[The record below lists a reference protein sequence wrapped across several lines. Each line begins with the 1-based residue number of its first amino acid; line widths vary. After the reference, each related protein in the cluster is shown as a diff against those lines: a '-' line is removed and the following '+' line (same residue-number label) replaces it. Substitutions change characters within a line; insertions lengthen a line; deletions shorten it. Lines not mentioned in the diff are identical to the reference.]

1 MKIRRFI
8 AVFLS
13 ALILCGV
20 LTVPAAALED
30 PAIRAKAALLVEAET
45 GTILYDK
52 NIHDELSI
60 ASTTKIMS
68 ALLVFE
74 AIDRGELRLD
84 QQVTATATAL
94 RGLPEDGST
103 ADIVEGETLTVEQL
117 LYCMLVISAN
127 ETCNILGETLCGSV
141 DAFVARMNQRAQE
154 LGCKNTH
161 FANTTGLTQSG
172 HYSSA
177 YDLYLIT
184 REAIKHEDFMTM
196 VNTKSYE
203 IPPTNKTEEERVLH
217 STNALISNWRL
228 AGYLY
233 SGAQGIKTGSTDAAG
248 QCLVSSAVRGSR
260 TLISVVLG
268 AEKVEKENGSGYIVE
283 SFTETARLFDWG
295 FDNFAPQQ
303 VLDENEL
310 IQEVPVAL
318 SKQVST
324 VAVHPAESADAML
337 PKDLD
342 VSALT
347 RTVTLDNE
355 TLATDKKGC
364 RRFGPCGVGEKALYL
379 NDLLIDRHFYVG
391 FGSVRRV
398 FKRVAMSQG
407 GFSGKGAFGSIPY
420 LVVQYDDGQEKQ
432 CTFKREED
440 VDELLAYLG
449 QVHPE
454 IPRLSVGGEQRLAKK
469 AQQEASRYLKELTP
483 QAQSAREELER
494 ARKFLSGYPELT
506 AQLAAAAKAKRI
518 NEHTNPAYR
527 WVALAIV
534 LAGAAALVYGII
546 SWRGGSDFGVYFALF
561 GFAAVFFFSGA
572 HVLPTA
578 KNNRRAV
585 ERAWDEAQAAMAN
598 VLPEDFPLPAR
609 YAHPIVLDRMIRI
622 LREGRAQSK
631 GKALDVLKADLRA
644 LTADVQVEQEEHDEV
659 VVIKPLFL
667 VSDYQ

>member
-1 MKIRRFI
+1 MSFVPVR
-8 AVFLS
+8 L
-13 ALILCGV
+13 GNTV
-20 LTVPAAALED
+20 L
-30 PAIRAKAALLVEAET
+30 EAET
-45 GTILYDK
+45 
-52 NIHDELSI
+52 
-60 ASTTKIMS
+60 A
-68 ALLVFE
+68 
-74 AIDRGELRLD
+74 
-84 QQVTATATAL
+84 
-94 RGLPEDGST
+94 
-103 ADIVEGETLTVEQL
+103 
-117 LYCMLVISAN
+117 
-127 ETCNILGETLCGSV
+127 
-141 DAFVARMNQRAQE
+141 
-154 LGCKNTH
+154 
-161 FANTTGLTQSG
+161 
-172 HYSSA
+172 
-177 YDLYLIT
+177 
-184 REAIKHEDFMTM
+184 
-196 VNTKSYE
+196 
-203 IPPTNKTEEERVLH
+203 
-217 STNALISNWRL
+217 
-228 AGYLY
+228 
-233 SGAQGIKTGSTDAAG
+233 
-248 QCLVSSAVRGSR
+248 
-260 TLISVVLG
+260 
-268 AEKVEKENGSGYIVE
+268 
-283 SFTETARLFDWG
+283 
-295 FDNFAPQQ
+295 
-303 VLDENEL
+303 
-310 IQEVPVAL
+310 
-318 SKQVST
+318 
-324 VAVHPAESADAML
+324 SADR
-337 PKDLD
+337 K
-342 VSALT
+342 S
-347 RTVTLDNE
+347 
-355 TLATDKKGC
+355 C

-449 QVHPE
+449 RVHPE

-483 QAQSAREELER
+483 QAQSVREELER

-631 GKALDVLKADLRA
+631 EEALDVLKADLRA

>member
-1 MKIRRFI
+1 MSFAPVR
-8 AVFLS
+8 L
-13 ALILCGV
+13 GNTV
-20 LTVPAAALED
+20 L
-30 PAIRAKAALLVEAET
+30 EAET
-45 GTILYDK
+45 
-52 NIHDELSI
+52 
-60 ASTTKIMS
+60 A
-68 ALLVFE
+68 A
-74 AIDRGELRLD
+74 ADR
-84 QQVTATATAL
+84 
-94 RGLPEDGST
+94 
-103 ADIVEGETLTVEQL
+103 
-117 LYCMLVISAN
+117 
-127 ETCNILGETLCGSV
+127 
-141 DAFVARMNQRAQE
+141 
-154 LGCKNTH
+154 
-161 FANTTGLTQSG
+161 
-172 HYSSA
+172 
-177 YDLYLIT
+177 
-184 REAIKHEDFMTM
+184 
-196 VNTKSYE
+196 KS
-203 IPPTNKTEEERVLH
+203 
-217 STNALISNWRL
+217 
-228 AGYLY
+228 
-233 SGAQGIKTGSTDAAG
+233 
-248 QCLVSSAVRGSR
+248 
-260 TLISVVLG
+260 
-268 AEKVEKENGSGYIVE
+268 
-283 SFTETARLFDWG
+283 
-295 FDNFAPQQ
+295 
-303 VLDENEL
+303 
-310 IQEVPVAL
+310 
-318 SKQVST
+318 
-324 VAVHPAESADAML
+324 
-337 PKDLD
+337 
-342 VSALT
+342 
-347 RTVTLDNE
+347 
-355 TLATDKKGC
+355 C

-432 CTFKREED
+432 CTLKLLED

-631 GKALDVLKADLRA
+631 EEALDVLKADLRA

>member
-1 MKIRRFI
+1 MSFAPVR
-8 AVFLS
+8 L
-13 ALILCGV
+13 GNTV
-20 LTVPAAALED
+20 L
-30 PAIRAKAALLVEAET
+30 EAET
-45 GTILYDK
+45 
-52 NIHDELSI
+52 
-60 ASTTKIMS
+60 A
-68 ALLVFE
+68 A
-74 AIDRGELRLD
+74 ADR
-84 QQVTATATAL
+84 
-94 RGLPEDGST
+94 
-103 ADIVEGETLTVEQL
+103 
-117 LYCMLVISAN
+117 
-127 ETCNILGETLCGSV
+127 
-141 DAFVARMNQRAQE
+141 
-154 LGCKNTH
+154 
-161 FANTTGLTQSG
+161 
-172 HYSSA
+172 
-177 YDLYLIT
+177 
-184 REAIKHEDFMTM
+184 
-196 VNTKSYE
+196 KS
-203 IPPTNKTEEERVLH
+203 
-217 STNALISNWRL
+217 
-228 AGYLY
+228 
-233 SGAQGIKTGSTDAAG
+233 
-248 QCLVSSAVRGSR
+248 
-260 TLISVVLG
+260 
-268 AEKVEKENGSGYIVE
+268 
-283 SFTETARLFDWG
+283 
-295 FDNFAPQQ
+295 
-303 VLDENEL
+303 
-310 IQEVPVAL
+310 
-318 SKQVST
+318 
-324 VAVHPAESADAML
+324 
-337 PKDLD
+337 
-342 VSALT
+342 
-347 RTVTLDNE
+347 
-355 TLATDKKGC
+355 C

-407 GFSGKGAFGSIPY
+407 GFSGKGTFGSIPY

-449 QVHPE
+449 QVRPE

-483 QAQSAREELER
+483 QAQSVREELER

-631 GKALDVLKADLRA
+631 EEALDVLKADLRA

>member
-1 MKIRRFI
+1 MSFAPVR
-8 AVFLS
+8 L
-13 ALILCGV
+13 GNTV
-20 LTVPAAALED
+20 L
-30 PAIRAKAALLVEAET
+30 EAET
-45 GTILYDK
+45 
-52 NIHDELSI
+52 
-60 ASTTKIMS
+60 A
-68 ALLVFE
+68 A
-74 AIDRGELRLD
+74 ADR
-84 QQVTATATAL
+84 
-94 RGLPEDGST
+94 
-103 ADIVEGETLTVEQL
+103 
-117 LYCMLVISAN
+117 
-127 ETCNILGETLCGSV
+127 
-141 DAFVARMNQRAQE
+141 
-154 LGCKNTH
+154 
-161 FANTTGLTQSG
+161 
-172 HYSSA
+172 
-177 YDLYLIT
+177 
-184 REAIKHEDFMTM
+184 
-196 VNTKSYE
+196 KS
-203 IPPTNKTEEERVLH
+203 
-217 STNALISNWRL
+217 
-228 AGYLY
+228 
-233 SGAQGIKTGSTDAAG
+233 
-248 QCLVSSAVRGSR
+248 
-260 TLISVVLG
+260 
-268 AEKVEKENGSGYIVE
+268 
-283 SFTETARLFDWG
+283 
-295 FDNFAPQQ
+295 
-303 VLDENEL
+303 
-310 IQEVPVAL
+310 
-318 SKQVST
+318 
-324 VAVHPAESADAML
+324 
-337 PKDLD
+337 
-342 VSALT
+342 
-347 RTVTLDNE
+347 
-355 TLATDKKGC
+355 C

-432 CTFKREED
+432 CTFKREEG

-631 GKALDVLKADLRA
+631 EEALDVLKADLRA

>member
-1 MKIRRFI
+1 MSFAPVR
-8 AVFLS
+8 L
-13 ALILCGV
+13 GNTV
-20 LTVPAAALED
+20 L
-30 PAIRAKAALLVEAET
+30 EAET
-45 GTILYDK
+45 
-52 NIHDELSI
+52 
-60 ASTTKIMS
+60 A
-68 ALLVFE
+68 A
-74 AIDRGELRLD
+74 ADR
-84 QQVTATATAL
+84 
-94 RGLPEDGST
+94 
-103 ADIVEGETLTVEQL
+103 
-117 LYCMLVISAN
+117 
-127 ETCNILGETLCGSV
+127 
-141 DAFVARMNQRAQE
+141 
-154 LGCKNTH
+154 
-161 FANTTGLTQSG
+161 
-172 HYSSA
+172 
-177 YDLYLIT
+177 
-184 REAIKHEDFMTM
+184 
-196 VNTKSYE
+196 KS
-203 IPPTNKTEEERVLH
+203 
-217 STNALISNWRL
+217 
-228 AGYLY
+228 
-233 SGAQGIKTGSTDAAG
+233 
-248 QCLVSSAVRGSR
+248 
-260 TLISVVLG
+260 
-268 AEKVEKENGSGYIVE
+268 
-283 SFTETARLFDWG
+283 
-295 FDNFAPQQ
+295 
-303 VLDENEL
+303 
-310 IQEVPVAL
+310 
-318 SKQVST
+318 
-324 VAVHPAESADAML
+324 
-337 PKDLD
+337 
-342 VSALT
+342 
-347 RTVTLDNE
+347 
-355 TLATDKKGC
+355 C

-494 ARKFLSGYPELT
+494 ARKFLFGYPELT

-631 GKALDVLKADLRA
+631 EEALDVLKADLRA

>member
-1 MKIRRFI
+1 MSFAPVR
-8 AVFLS
+8 L
-13 ALILCGV
+13 GNTV
-20 LTVPAAALED
+20 L
-30 PAIRAKAALLVEAET
+30 EAET
-45 GTILYDK
+45 
-52 NIHDELSI
+52 
-60 ASTTKIMS
+60 A
-68 ALLVFE
+68 
-74 AIDRGELRLD
+74 
-84 QQVTATATAL
+84 
-94 RGLPEDGST
+94 
-103 ADIVEGETLTVEQL
+103 
-117 LYCMLVISAN
+117 
-127 ETCNILGETLCGSV
+127 
-141 DAFVARMNQRAQE
+141 
-154 LGCKNTH
+154 
-161 FANTTGLTQSG
+161 
-172 HYSSA
+172 
-177 YDLYLIT
+177 
-184 REAIKHEDFMTM
+184 
-196 VNTKSYE
+196 
-203 IPPTNKTEEERVLH
+203 
-217 STNALISNWRL
+217 
-228 AGYLY
+228 
-233 SGAQGIKTGSTDAAG
+233 
-248 QCLVSSAVRGSR
+248 
-260 TLISVVLG
+260 
-268 AEKVEKENGSGYIVE
+268 
-283 SFTETARLFDWG
+283 
-295 FDNFAPQQ
+295 
-303 VLDENEL
+303 
-310 IQEVPVAL
+310 
-318 SKQVST
+318 
-324 VAVHPAESADAML
+324 SADR
-337 PKDLD
+337 K
-342 VSALT
+342 S
-347 RTVTLDNE
+347 
-355 TLATDKKGC
+355 C

-379 NDLLIDRHFYVG
+379 SDLLVDRHFYVA

-398 FKRVAMSQG
+398 FKRVAMSRG

-440 VDELLAYLG
+440 VDELLAYLE
-449 QVHPE
+449 QAHPE

-483 QAQSAREELER
+483 QAQSEREELER

-506 AQLAAAAKAKRI
+506 AQLASAAKAKRI

-631 GKALDVLKADLRA
+631 EEALDVLKADLRA
-644 LTADVQVEQEEHDEV
+644 LTADVQVEQEEYDEV

>member
-1 MKIRRFI
+1 MSFAPVR
-8 AVFLS
+8 L
-13 ALILCGV
+13 GNTV
-20 LTVPAAALED
+20 L
-30 PAIRAKAALLVEAET
+30 EAET
-45 GTILYDK
+45 
-52 NIHDELSI
+52 
-60 ASTTKIMS
+60 A
-68 ALLVFE
+68 A
-74 AIDRGELRLD
+74 ADR
-84 QQVTATATAL
+84 
-94 RGLPEDGST
+94 
-103 ADIVEGETLTVEQL
+103 
-117 LYCMLVISAN
+117 
-127 ETCNILGETLCGSV
+127 
-141 DAFVARMNQRAQE
+141 
-154 LGCKNTH
+154 
-161 FANTTGLTQSG
+161 
-172 HYSSA
+172 
-177 YDLYLIT
+177 
-184 REAIKHEDFMTM
+184 
-196 VNTKSYE
+196 KS
-203 IPPTNKTEEERVLH
+203 
-217 STNALISNWRL
+217 
-228 AGYLY
+228 
-233 SGAQGIKTGSTDAAG
+233 
-248 QCLVSSAVRGSR
+248 
-260 TLISVVLG
+260 
-268 AEKVEKENGSGYIVE
+268 
-283 SFTETARLFDWG
+283 
-295 FDNFAPQQ
+295 
-303 VLDENEL
+303 
-310 IQEVPVAL
+310 
-318 SKQVST
+318 
-324 VAVHPAESADAML
+324 
-337 PKDLD
+337 
-342 VSALT
+342 
-347 RTVTLDNE
+347 
-355 TLATDKKGC
+355 C

-407 GFSGKGAFGSIPY
+407 GFSGKGAFGSITY

-631 GKALDVLKADLRA
+631 EEALDVLKADLRA

>member
-1 MKIRRFI
+1 MSFAPVR
-8 AVFLS
+8 L
-13 ALILCGV
+13 GNTV
-20 LTVPAAALED
+20 L
-30 PAIRAKAALLVEAET
+30 EAET
-45 GTILYDK
+45 
-52 NIHDELSI
+52 
-60 ASTTKIMS
+60 A
-68 ALLVFE
+68 A
-74 AIDRGELRLD
+74 ADR
-84 QQVTATATAL
+84 
-94 RGLPEDGST
+94 
-103 ADIVEGETLTVEQL
+103 
-117 LYCMLVISAN
+117 
-127 ETCNILGETLCGSV
+127 
-141 DAFVARMNQRAQE
+141 
-154 LGCKNTH
+154 
-161 FANTTGLTQSG
+161 
-172 HYSSA
+172 
-177 YDLYLIT
+177 
-184 REAIKHEDFMTM
+184 
-196 VNTKSYE
+196 KS
-203 IPPTNKTEEERVLH
+203 
-217 STNALISNWRL
+217 
-228 AGYLY
+228 
-233 SGAQGIKTGSTDAAG
+233 
-248 QCLVSSAVRGSR
+248 
-260 TLISVVLG
+260 
-268 AEKVEKENGSGYIVE
+268 
-283 SFTETARLFDWG
+283 
-295 FDNFAPQQ
+295 
-303 VLDENEL
+303 
-310 IQEVPVAL
+310 
-318 SKQVST
+318 
-324 VAVHPAESADAML
+324 
-337 PKDLD
+337 
-342 VSALT
+342 
-347 RTVTLDNE
+347 
-355 TLATDKKGC
+355 C

-407 GFSGKGAFGSIPY
+407 GFSGKGAFGSISY

-631 GKALDVLKADLRA
+631 EEALDVLKADLRA

>member
-1 MKIRRFI
+1 MSFAPVR
-8 AVFLS
+8 L
-13 ALILCGV
+13 GNTV
-20 LTVPAAALED
+20 L
-30 PAIRAKAALLVEAET
+30 EAET
-45 GTILYDK
+45 
-52 NIHDELSI
+52 
-60 ASTTKIMS
+60 A
-68 ALLVFE
+68 A
-74 AIDRGELRLD
+74 ADR
-84 QQVTATATAL
+84 
-94 RGLPEDGST
+94 
-103 ADIVEGETLTVEQL
+103 
-117 LYCMLVISAN
+117 
-127 ETCNILGETLCGSV
+127 
-141 DAFVARMNQRAQE
+141 
-154 LGCKNTH
+154 
-161 FANTTGLTQSG
+161 
-172 HYSSA
+172 
-177 YDLYLIT
+177 
-184 REAIKHEDFMTM
+184 
-196 VNTKSYE
+196 KS
-203 IPPTNKTEEERVLH
+203 
-217 STNALISNWRL
+217 
-228 AGYLY
+228 
-233 SGAQGIKTGSTDAAG
+233 
-248 QCLVSSAVRGSR
+248 
-260 TLISVVLG
+260 
-268 AEKVEKENGSGYIVE
+268 
-283 SFTETARLFDWG
+283 
-295 FDNFAPQQ
+295 
-303 VLDENEL
+303 
-310 IQEVPVAL
+310 
-318 SKQVST
+318 
-324 VAVHPAESADAML
+324 
-337 PKDLD
+337 
-342 VSALT
+342 
-347 RTVTLDNE
+347 
-355 TLATDKKGC
+355 C

-518 NEHTNPAYR
+518 NERTNPAYR

-631 GKALDVLKADLRA
+631 EEALDVLKADLRA

>member
-1 MKIRRFI
+1 MSFAPVR
-8 AVFLS
+8 L
-13 ALILCGV
+13 GNTV
-20 LTVPAAALED
+20 L
-30 PAIRAKAALLVEAET
+30 EAET
-45 GTILYDK
+45 
-52 NIHDELSI
+52 
-60 ASTTKIMS
+60 A
-68 ALLVFE
+68 A
-74 AIDRGELRLD
+74 ADR
-84 QQVTATATAL
+84 
-94 RGLPEDGST
+94 
-103 ADIVEGETLTVEQL
+103 
-117 LYCMLVISAN
+117 
-127 ETCNILGETLCGSV
+127 
-141 DAFVARMNQRAQE
+141 
-154 LGCKNTH
+154 
-161 FANTTGLTQSG
+161 
-172 HYSSA
+172 
-177 YDLYLIT
+177 
-184 REAIKHEDFMTM
+184 
-196 VNTKSYE
+196 KS
-203 IPPTNKTEEERVLH
+203 
-217 STNALISNWRL
+217 
-228 AGYLY
+228 
-233 SGAQGIKTGSTDAAG
+233 
-248 QCLVSSAVRGSR
+248 
-260 TLISVVLG
+260 
-268 AEKVEKENGSGYIVE
+268 
-283 SFTETARLFDWG
+283 
-295 FDNFAPQQ
+295 
-303 VLDENEL
+303 
-310 IQEVPVAL
+310 
-318 SKQVST
+318 
-324 VAVHPAESADAML
+324 
-337 PKDLD
+337 
-342 VSALT
+342 
-347 RTVTLDNE
+347 
-355 TLATDKKGC
+355 C

-449 QVHPE
+449 QVRPE

-585 ERAWDEAQAAMAN
+585 ERAWDKAQAAMAN

-631 GKALDVLKADLRA
+631 EEALDVLKADLRA

>member
-1 MKIRRFI
+1 MSFAPVR
-8 AVFLS
+8 L
-13 ALILCGV
+13 GNTV
-20 LTVPAAALED
+20 L
-30 PAIRAKAALLVEAET
+30 EAET
-45 GTILYDK
+45 
-52 NIHDELSI
+52 
-60 ASTTKIMS
+60 A
-68 ALLVFE
+68 A
-74 AIDRGELRLD
+74 ADR
-84 QQVTATATAL
+84 
-94 RGLPEDGST
+94 
-103 ADIVEGETLTVEQL
+103 
-117 LYCMLVISAN
+117 
-127 ETCNILGETLCGSV
+127 
-141 DAFVARMNQRAQE
+141 
-154 LGCKNTH
+154 
-161 FANTTGLTQSG
+161 
-172 HYSSA
+172 
-177 YDLYLIT
+177 
-184 REAIKHEDFMTM
+184 
-196 VNTKSYE
+196 KS
-203 IPPTNKTEEERVLH
+203 
-217 STNALISNWRL
+217 
-228 AGYLY
+228 
-233 SGAQGIKTGSTDAAG
+233 
-248 QCLVSSAVRGSR
+248 
-260 TLISVVLG
+260 
-268 AEKVEKENGSGYIVE
+268 
-283 SFTETARLFDWG
+283 
-295 FDNFAPQQ
+295 
-303 VLDENEL
+303 
-310 IQEVPVAL
+310 
-318 SKQVST
+318 
-324 VAVHPAESADAML
+324 
-337 PKDLD
+337 
-342 VSALT
+342 
-347 RTVTLDNE
+347 
-355 TLATDKKGC
+355 C

-379 NDLLIDRHFYVG
+379 NDLLIDRHFYVD

-598 VLPEDFPLPAR
+598 VLPEDFPLPAS

-631 GKALDVLKADLRA
+631 EEALDVLKADLRA

>member
-1 MKIRRFI
+1 MSFAPVR
-8 AVFLS
+8 L
-13 ALILCGV
+13 GNTV
-20 LTVPAAALED
+20 L
-30 PAIRAKAALLVEAET
+30 EAET
-45 GTILYDK
+45 
-52 NIHDELSI
+52 
-60 ASTTKIMS
+60 A
-68 ALLVFE
+68 A
-74 AIDRGELRLD
+74 ADR
-84 QQVTATATAL
+84 
-94 RGLPEDGST
+94 
-103 ADIVEGETLTVEQL
+103 
-117 LYCMLVISAN
+117 
-127 ETCNILGETLCGSV
+127 
-141 DAFVARMNQRAQE
+141 
-154 LGCKNTH
+154 
-161 FANTTGLTQSG
+161 
-172 HYSSA
+172 
-177 YDLYLIT
+177 
-184 REAIKHEDFMTM
+184 
-196 VNTKSYE
+196 KS
-203 IPPTNKTEEERVLH
+203 
-217 STNALISNWRL
+217 
-228 AGYLY
+228 
-233 SGAQGIKTGSTDAAG
+233 
-248 QCLVSSAVRGSR
+248 
-260 TLISVVLG
+260 
-268 AEKVEKENGSGYIVE
+268 
-283 SFTETARLFDWG
+283 
-295 FDNFAPQQ
+295 
-303 VLDENEL
+303 
-310 IQEVPVAL
+310 
-318 SKQVST
+318 
-324 VAVHPAESADAML
+324 
-337 PKDLD
+337 
-342 VSALT
+342 
-347 RTVTLDNE
+347 
-355 TLATDKKGC
+355 C

-469 AQQEASRYLKELTP
+469 AQQEASRYLEELTP

-631 GKALDVLKADLRA
+631 EEALDVLKADLRA

>member
-1 MKIRRFI
+1 MSFAPVR
-8 AVFLS
+8 L
-13 ALILCGV
+13 GNTV
-20 LTVPAAALED
+20 L
-30 PAIRAKAALLVEAET
+30 EAET
-45 GTILYDK
+45 
-52 NIHDELSI
+52 
-60 ASTTKIMS
+60 A
-68 ALLVFE
+68 A
-74 AIDRGELRLD
+74 ADR
-84 QQVTATATAL
+84 
-94 RGLPEDGST
+94 
-103 ADIVEGETLTVEQL
+103 
-117 LYCMLVISAN
+117 
-127 ETCNILGETLCGSV
+127 
-141 DAFVARMNQRAQE
+141 
-154 LGCKNTH
+154 
-161 FANTTGLTQSG
+161 
-172 HYSSA
+172 
-177 YDLYLIT
+177 
-184 REAIKHEDFMTM
+184 
-196 VNTKSYE
+196 KS
-203 IPPTNKTEEERVLH
+203 
-217 STNALISNWRL
+217 
-228 AGYLY
+228 
-233 SGAQGIKTGSTDAAG
+233 
-248 QCLVSSAVRGSR
+248 
-260 TLISVVLG
+260 
-268 AEKVEKENGSGYIVE
+268 
-283 SFTETARLFDWG
+283 
-295 FDNFAPQQ
+295 
-303 VLDENEL
+303 
-310 IQEVPVAL
+310 
-318 SKQVST
+318 
-324 VAVHPAESADAML
+324 
-337 PKDLD
+337 
-342 VSALT
+342 
-347 RTVTLDNE
+347 
-355 TLATDKKGC
+355 C

-469 AQQEASRYLKELTP
+469 AQQEASRYLEGLTP

-631 GKALDVLKADLRA
+631 EEALDVLKADLKA

>member
-1 MKIRRFI
+1 MSFAPAR
-8 AVFLS
+8 L
-13 ALILCGV
+13 GNTV
-20 LTVPAAALED
+20 L
-30 PAIRAKAALLVEAET
+30 EAET
-45 GTILYDK
+45 
-52 NIHDELSI
+52 
-60 ASTTKIMS
+60 A
-68 ALLVFE
+68 A
-74 AIDRGELRLD
+74 ADR
-84 QQVTATATAL
+84 
-94 RGLPEDGST
+94 
-103 ADIVEGETLTVEQL
+103 
-117 LYCMLVISAN
+117 
-127 ETCNILGETLCGSV
+127 
-141 DAFVARMNQRAQE
+141 
-154 LGCKNTH
+154 
-161 FANTTGLTQSG
+161 
-172 HYSSA
+172 
-177 YDLYLIT
+177 
-184 REAIKHEDFMTM
+184 
-196 VNTKSYE
+196 KS
-203 IPPTNKTEEERVLH
+203 
-217 STNALISNWRL
+217 
-228 AGYLY
+228 
-233 SGAQGIKTGSTDAAG
+233 
-248 QCLVSSAVRGSR
+248 
-260 TLISVVLG
+260 
-268 AEKVEKENGSGYIVE
+268 
-283 SFTETARLFDWG
+283 
-295 FDNFAPQQ
+295 
-303 VLDENEL
+303 
-310 IQEVPVAL
+310 
-318 SKQVST
+318 
-324 VAVHPAESADAML
+324 
-337 PKDLD
+337 
-342 VSALT
+342 
-347 RTVTLDNE
+347 
-355 TLATDKKGC
+355 C

-407 GFSGKGAFGSIPY
+407 GFSGKGAFGSITY

-483 QAQSAREELER
+483 QAQSVREELER

-609 YAHPIVLDRMIRI
+609 YSHPIVLDRMIRI

-631 GKALDVLKADLRA
+631 EEALDVLKADLRA